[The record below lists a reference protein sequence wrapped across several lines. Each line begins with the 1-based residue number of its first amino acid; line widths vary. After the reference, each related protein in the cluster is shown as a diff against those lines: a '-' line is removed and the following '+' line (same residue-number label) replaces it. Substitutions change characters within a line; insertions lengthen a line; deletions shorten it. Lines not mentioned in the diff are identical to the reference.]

1 MMINIRIKNIYFII
15 LYIAPKI
22 NIVVK
27 GDLKLGSNISIE
39 CLTELSPSI
48 VDSITWKSN
57 NPAMKGVLNLAP
69 LTMSNLHQTYFCEI
83 RFNYFRMIQKAYR
96 LNLTSLGDLKP
107 VLKISYN
114 ADVEN
119 LNVKI
124 NWNITAPAGSVFSP
138 EKIIL
143 LYSENNQS
151 YKFVNKYCK
160 FLV

>member
-1 MMINIRIKNIYFII
+1 MLFYFQ
-15 LYIAPKI
+15 APKI
-22 NIVVK
+22 SIEVK
-27 GDLKLGSNISIE
+27 GELKLGSNLTLE

-48 VDSITWKSN
+48 VDSITWKNN
-57 NPAMKGVLNLAP
+57 NPALKGVMTLAP
-69 LTMSNLHQTYFCEI
+69 LTVSNLHQTFFCEI

-107 VLKISYN
+107 VLAMKYN

-119 LNVKI
+119 LNVNI
-124 NWNITAPAGSVFSP
+124 NWNISAPAGSPFTP

-143 LYSENNQS
+143 LYSENNQP

-160 FLV
+160 MFI

>member
-1 MMINIRIKNIYFII
+1 MSIPQNLNYLLSF
-15 LYIAPKI
+15 LAPKI

-27 GDLKLGSNISIE
+27 GELKLGSNISLE

-57 NPAMKGVLNLAP
+57 NPAMKGVMSLSP
-69 LTMSNLHQTYFCEI
+69 LTVSNLHQTYFCEI

-107 VLKISYN
+107 VLKIKYN

-119 LNVKI
+119 LNVNI
-124 NWNITAPAGSVFSP
+124 NWNISAPVGSPFNP

-160 FLV
+160 II